1 MDTQVAIDMSR
12 DMIWTAL
19 LISMPVLTAG
29 VAIGL
34 VVGLLQALT
43 QIQEQTIGTVL
54 KILVMIIV
62 LALLLPWMTEKM
74 IDFSTELYTSIPDN
88 LFSE

>member
-1 MDTQVAIDMSR
+1 MDTQTAIDMSR

-43 QIQEQTIGTVL
+43 TRFQPLSRTNNISLNGSEIIAGGSIIIPIDTIT
-54 KILVMIIV
+54 
-62 LALLLPWMTEKM
+62 LAITMSRIKNGKN
-74 IDFSTELYTSIPDN
+74 I
-88 LFSE
+88 